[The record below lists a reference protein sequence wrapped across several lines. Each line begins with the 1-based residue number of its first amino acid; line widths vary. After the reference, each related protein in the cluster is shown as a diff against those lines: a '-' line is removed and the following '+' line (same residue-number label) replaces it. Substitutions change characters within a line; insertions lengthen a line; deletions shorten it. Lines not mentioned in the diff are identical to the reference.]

1 MRPNVRRVQDL
12 ERRAQALDPEALD
25 PEALDPGRAER
36 RARMGEQTARLA
48 AARRG
53 LLDEHE
59 EAEVR
64 AFWAAFERRGA
75 EIRGGG

>member
-1 MRPNVRRVQDL
+1 
-12 ERRAQALDPEALD
+12 
-25 PEALDPGRAER
+25 
-36 RARMGEQTARLA
+36 MGEDLDNLS

-64 AFWAAFERRGA
+64 AVMETRG
-75 EIRGGG
+75 EGDT